1 MTTLV
6 QTKVDNK
13 VKVGAERALKSM
25 GMSLEEGIR
34 IFLSQVMMEK
44 ALPFQ
49 PFVVE
54 EPNEETMRAI
64 ERVDRGEGLIRVT
77 LKEFEEMLDEKE

>member
-13 VKVGAERALKSM
+13 VKIGAERALKSM

-49 PFVVE
+49 PYVVE
-54 EPNEETMRAI
+54 EPNEETLAACR
-64 ERVDRGEGLIRVT
+64 RVDAGIGLKKVS
-77 LKEFEEMLDEKE
+77 FEEFKQMLRK

>member
-49 PFVVE
+49 PYVVE
-54 EPNEETMRAI
+54 EPNEETRRAI
-64 ERVDRGEGLIRVT
+64 ERVDRGEGLKKVS
-77 LKEFEEMLDEKE
+77 FEEFKQMLRK